1 MNKTIIFFL
10 FLLYGISSHGLTLPC
25 QIPSQAAANCE
36 LDRMHG
42 LDWYDSEA
50 RYLDVLYGARF
61 TGMDPLAEES
71 TEVSPY
77 AYCRNNF
84 VNRIDPDGKD
94 DYYSYAGQFLFRDNK
109 TTDNIIIRNEFL
121 YHMKQISG
129 AEWLQTDYPIQNVTL
144 SAEAYSN
151 IFTDVLYRN
160 NFNLNMLLNNCI
172 SIVKLEKSP
181 EGKPYDY
188 KLAEAYQH
196 ERTIPWEN
204 APIAAT
210 RVCGNDVR
218 VTAYIFPKGDE
229 NRDFLSTVSNIVS
242 ILGVHEYRG
251 HGLFGIKEENHRNI
265 LNMQKKHA
273 SWQSITDKLRNLY
286 KEFESDNFSNYGKK

>member
-1 MNKTIIFFL
+1 MFFL
-10 FLLYGISSHGLTLPC
+10 SLLYGISSHGLTLPC

-71 TEVSPY
+71 PEVSPY

-129 AEWLQTDYPIQNVTL
+129 AEWLQTDFPIQDVTL

-151 IFTDVLYRN
+151 IFTDVLSKMSDVDISDLHNEKVSVTVWSKSYTT
-160 NFNLNMLLNNCI
+160 NLDIEMVDNSNDGNTLVNCNA
-172 SIVKLEKSP
+172 SIGLYKNS
-181 EGKPYDY
+181 GKPR
-188 KLAEAYQH
+188 L
-196 ERTIPWEN
+196 
-204 APIAAT
+204 
-210 RVCGNDVR
+210 
-218 VTAYIFPKGDE
+218 TAYIFPKGDE
-229 NRDFLSTVSNIVS
+229 ERLLMSTVSNIQNL
-242 ILGVHEYRG
+242 LGVHEYLG
-251 HGLFGIKEENHRNI
+251 HYKKGWSNDSKIFSL
-265 LNMQKKHA
+265 QKKSS
-273 SWQSITDKLRNLY
+273 SWGTTT
-286 KEFESDNFSNYGKK
+286 NFFKTYMSKTYE